1 MSDTKFKSGE
11 SGNPLGRP
19 KGSKDKR
26 TQHRELFN
34 SRAPEILKKAIELAL
49 AGDTACLK
57 MCLDRIVPSYR
68 PQEVGIELGDIA
80 DSLSDQ
86 SRLVIVEMLK
96 GNLTAIESSRML
108 TTLESQVKIAEQEEE
123 KNKWAF
129 LK

>member
-1 MSDTKFKSGE
+1 MFANG
-11 SGNPLGRP
+11 
-19 KGSKDKR
+19 
-26 TQHRELFN
+26 
-34 SRAPEILKKAIELAL
+34 I
-49 AGDTACLK
+49 ACLK

>member
-26 TQHRELFN
+26 TKHRELFN
-34 SRAPEILKKAIELAL
+34 SRAPEILNKAIELAL

>member
-11 SGNPLGRP
+11 SENPLGRP

>member
-68 PQEVGIELGDIA
+68 PQEVGIELGEIA
-80 DSLSDQ
+80 ESLSDQ

>member
-34 SRAPEILKKAIELAL
+34 SRAPEILNKAIELAL